1 MRRLVLIALVTLAGC
16 NAEQTGGEL
25 PPVGAEFTAVQMQ
38 ACQEKGGRFL
48 PLKPGGAL
56 VCYTTPKDAGDHCT
70 VETDCESACLARS
83 QTCAPVKPMFGCN
96 EILTSSGLRM
106 TQCLE

>member
-1 MRRLVLIALVTLAGC
+1 MRRLALIALLLAGC
-16 NAEQTGGEL
+16 QTERPGGEL

-38 ACQEKGGRFL
+38 ECQARGGRFL

-56 VCYTTPKDAGDHCT
+56 VCFTTPKDSGESCRA
-70 VETDCESACLARS
+70 ETDCESACLARS
-83 QTCAPVKPMFGCN
+83 QTCAPIKPLYGCN

>member
-1 MRRLVLIALVTLAGC
+1 MIAALMLAGC
-16 NAEQTGGEL
+16 QTEPKAGAL
-25 PPVGAEFTAVQMQ
+25 PPVGAEFTAIQAQ
-38 ACQEKGGRFL
+38 ACEKKGGRFL

-56 VCYTTPKDAGDHCT
+56 VCFTTPKDSGKHCT
-70 VETDCESACLARS
+70 AESDCEGACLARS
-83 QTCAPVKPMFGCN
+83 QTCAPVKPLYGCN